1 MPIAAYF
8 VAKMIMAML
17 FSVIVVLLLFVMGMT
32 LAGVSLTFVKGLQLF
47 ATLIAGSITFCALG
61 LAVGFIAG
69 PSAAAPIVNI
79 IYLPM
84 GFLSGLWI
92 PIQFLPQS
100 VQNLAQF
107 LPPYHYSQ
115 LALKVIGASR
125 GGSVAY
131 HLGAMALA
139 AALFSAIAYA
149 GYRRDTA
156 QVH

>member
-1 MPIAAYF
+1 
-8 VAKMIMAML
+8 
-17 FSVIVVLLLFVMGMT
+17 
-32 LAGVSLTFVKGLQLF
+32 
-47 ATLIAGSITFCALG
+47 
-61 LAVGFIAG
+61 
-69 PSAAAPIVNI
+69 
-79 IYLPM
+79 
-84 GFLSGLWI
+84 
-92 PIQFLPQS
+92 